1 MTIQE
6 EYARLQQ
13 QINDCDHKGDYVGLA
28 GYMERYLQLT
38 GEIYG
43 VESPQYGTVLNDY
56 GGIHRDIGNYD
67 KAEQA
72 FLQSA
77 QLIGQTAGCGAS
89 GLCFGAE

>member
-43 VESPQYGTVLNDY
+43 VESPDVYKRQINTTAHFM
-56 GGIHRDIGNYD
+56 I
-67 KAEQA
+67 K
-72 FLQSA
+72 FLSIVCE
-77 QLIGQTAGCGAS
+77 LDTENPPS
-89 GLCFGAE
+89 